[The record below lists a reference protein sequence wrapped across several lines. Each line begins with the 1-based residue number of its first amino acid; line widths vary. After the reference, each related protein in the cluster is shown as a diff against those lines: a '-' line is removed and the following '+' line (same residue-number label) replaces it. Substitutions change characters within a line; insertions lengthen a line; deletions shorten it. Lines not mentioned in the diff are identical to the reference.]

1 MTTANVA
8 INLVIPRNRFELLKP
23 TEPVEET
30 IVKEKQLIDDPS
42 TVDHLKVQTS
52 NPEAYRTLVH
62 YLRNEKAEFHTFQL
76 KEDKP
81 MRIVIRN
88 LHPSTSTEMIKNELE
103 HRLYE
108 PTDHSKE
115 IFKLES
121 ILHTKIKIEE
131 PHKPKIISQCQNCQA
146 YGHTKAYCGYSPRCV
161 RCGDD
166 HSSSACPNSR
176 QDPMRCALCT
186 GALYSPPRHNIS
198 NATFTDYFNTIKN
211 NFIIGGDYN
220 AKHNA
225 WGCRTNNPRGIVLY
239 NFVNANNFNV
249 LAPPGPTYWPSSPAK
264 KPDILDIF
272 ETKIPSNL
280 HCLTK
285 NILELNSDHS
295 SVILN
300 VSATVFARVEPPRL
314 FSPLTDRL
322 EFQNIINQ
330 RIDLK
335 IKLKSNYDID
345 EAVNNL
351 TMLIQSAAWEATKPN
366 KTHDSKNNYP
376 IVSDQIRCLIV
387 EKRRARAKYQV
398 TRLPSHKT
406 AYNKLA
412 NLLKKVLAKYKSYE
426 FEQKLHS
433 LSVIDGSLWR
443 DIHIPQ
449 HIIDVGNY
457 LHSTFPSAR
466 PEKYFTPNEV
476 KSMISNC
483 SRKKSPGFDLI
494 TTNVANCLPNKAFIL
509 LTYIYNAILRL
520 SYFPTPCKFSQ
531 IIMVAKP
538 DKPPDLPKSYRPI
551 SLLLY
556 FSKICER
563 FILKRIYPHI
573 ISKNVLLSSQFGFRA
588 KHSTVH
594 QVHRAIDAISTSL
607 ENKCYCTCAF
617 LDISQAF
624 DKVWHEGLLFKLRKF
639 LPTTLF
645 LLMESYLT
653 DRHFQI
659 RQGSATS
666 NIATISAGVPQGG
679 VLSPILFNIYAAD
692 QPSTQNT
699 IVADYA
705 DDKVILSV
713 HNDPIIASRNLQSH
727 LNLLS
732 KCFIMN
738 PPAKSLL
745 SHSHIKNT
753 KNNSTIH
760 PIKIVKSNDN
770 TNNWQTVPI
779 KSPTTPT
786 SPNPIIQ
793 KTNSFSSKNRF
804 SALATNEISY
814 EISNEVEMLS
824 QEISNVQPKIPPIFI
839 KDDIDFFDFCKKIKP
854 FTDPDG
860 FNTKSSSSGLKLMTY
875 SINAYRQIIKFL
887 EINNMNFHTYQTNE
901 EKAFRVV
908 IRHLHHTTPTDYI
921 KEELRS
927 LGFITRSITNC
938 LQYKTKNPL
947 PLFFV
952 DLEPSPSNHN
962 IYKVESICYTKIK
975 IEAPHPKKNPVQRLR
990 CQNYGHTRTYCHH
1003 TPRCVKRCDIHLS
1016 FECQK
1021 DSNTPATCA
1030 LCSGDHPASY
1040 KGCPKFKL
1048 LQKGRSSIKT
1058 NRPTE
1063 TQDSSSTSI
1072 KTNTIQENTC
1082 QPHFVNPNGAP
1093 LNLPQY
1099 KTSPYPLTP

>member
-1 MTTANVA
+1 MLFSAIRAKGGFNNNPTVSQFEAAYKSIIVHSEIKSSSSANCMALDDTTILTVSSSNIKVKDTQSELLDLLCVA
-8 INLVIPRNRFELLKP
+8 GTDDLENDNLVSVYQHSNFINDVVACIAGFVVRKIKKKTILCDTCAVEIEVGSSESKLLDRKNRGGLIKP
-23 TEPVEET
+23 SHDVLQ
-30 IVKEKQLIDDPS
+30 IF
-42 TVDHLKVQTS
+42 QTS

-62 YLRNEKAEFHTFQL
+62 YLRNEEAEFHTFQL

-88 LHPSTSTEMIKNELE
+88 LHLSTSTEMIKNELE
-103 HRLYE
+103 HRLYEVRQVTQVISKIPLPLFFVDLE

-176 QDPMRCALCT
+176 QDPMRCAFCT
-186 GALYSPPRHNIS
+186 GALYSPPHHNIS

-264 KPDILDIF
+264 NPDILDIF

-351 TMLIQSAAWEATKPN
+351 TMLIQSATWEATKPN

-398 TRLPSHKT
+398 TRLPSQKT

-412 NLLKKVLAKYKSYE
+412 NLLKKVLAKYKS
-426 FEQKLHS
+426 
-433 LSVIDGSLWR
+433 
-443 DIHIPQ
+443 
-449 HIIDVGNY
+449 
-457 LHSTFPSAR
+457 
-466 PEKYFTPNEV
+466 
-476 KSMISNC
+476 
-483 SRKKSPGFDLI
+483 
-494 TTNVANCLPNKAFIL
+494 
-509 LTYIYNAILRL
+509 
-520 SYFPTPCKFSQ
+520 
-531 IIMVAKP
+531 
-538 DKPPDLPKSYRPI
+538 
-551 SLLLY
+551 
-556 FSKICER
+556 
-563 FILKRIYPHI
+563 
-573 ISKNVLLSSQFGFRA
+573 
-588 KHSTVH
+588 
-594 QVHRAIDAISTSL
+594 
-607 ENKCYCTCAF
+607 
-617 LDISQAF
+617 
-624 DKVWHEGLLFKLRKF
+624 
-639 LPTTLF
+639 
-645 LLMESYLT
+645 
-653 DRHFQI
+653 
-659 RQGSATS
+659 
-666 NIATISAGVPQGG
+666 
-679 VLSPILFNIYAAD
+679 
-692 QPSTQNT
+692 
-699 IVADYA
+699 
-705 DDKVILSV
+705 
-713 HNDPIIASRNLQSH
+713 
-727 LNLLS
+727 
-732 KCFIMN
+732 FIMN
-738 PPAKSLL
+738 PPAKSSL
-745 SHSHIKNT
+745 SPSHIKNT
-753 KNNSTIH
+753 KNNLTIH

-779 KSPTTPT
+779 RSPSTPT

-824 QEISNVQPKIPPIFI
+824 QEISNVQPKIPPIYI

-921 KEELRS
+921 KEELHS

-962 IYKVESICYTKIK
+962 IYKVDSICYTKIK

-1063 TQDSSSTSI
+1063 T
-1072 KTNTIQENTC
+1072 
-1082 QPHFVNPNGAP
+1082 
-1093 LNLPQY
+1093 
-1099 KTSPYPLTP
+1099 

>member
-1 MTTANVA
+1 MQYTNQAASFLTEINSNKNHVIKIVEQPKSYNTRSRRGLINMVGRVANVLFGVCDDTDA
-8 INLVIPRNRFELLKP
+8 KYFHDKIKELERSKSQLFQITETQTQIMKSILTNVNSSLIELEKKQGSLVDGYNHLLHKTDVIEMDVGILKFQNALTERIALLNVILTQYAYETENLVSIVNSALLGHIHPSLLDASEFNQQLKQIKIQLPIGLGLPIDLAEKGISELLRI
-23 TEPVEET
+23 VE
-30 IVKEKQLIDDPS
+30 ISVVYVKGILMFIMEIPLIDNYDFMLYKSIPLP
-42 TVDHLKVQTS
+42 VKVRS
-52 NPEAYRTLVH
+52 
-62 YLRNEKAEFHTFQL
+62 
-76 KEDKP
+76 
-81 MRIVIRN
+81 
-88 LHPSTSTEMIKNELE
+88 
-103 HRLYE
+103 
-108 PTDHSKE
+108 
-115 IFKLES
+115 
-121 ILHTKIKIEE
+121 
-131 PHKPKIISQCQNCQA
+131 
-146 YGHTKAYCGYSPRCV
+146 
-161 RCGDD
+161 
-166 HSSSACPNSR
+166 
-176 QDPMRCALCT
+176 
-186 GALYSPPRHNIS
+186 ALYSPPHHNIS

-264 KPDILDIF
+264 NPDILDIF

-351 TMLIQSAAWEATKPN
+351 TMLIQSATWEATKPN

-412 NLLKKVLAKYKSYE
+412 NLLKKVLAKYKS
-426 FEQKLHS
+426 
-433 LSVIDGSLWR
+433 
-443 DIHIPQ
+443 
-449 HIIDVGNY
+449 
-457 LHSTFPSAR
+457 
-466 PEKYFTPNEV
+466 
-476 KSMISNC
+476 
-483 SRKKSPGFDLI
+483 
-494 TTNVANCLPNKAFIL
+494 
-509 LTYIYNAILRL
+509 
-520 SYFPTPCKFSQ
+520 
-531 IIMVAKP
+531 
-538 DKPPDLPKSYRPI
+538 
-551 SLLLY
+551 
-556 FSKICER
+556 
-563 FILKRIYPHI
+563 
-573 ISKNVLLSSQFGFRA
+573 
-588 KHSTVH
+588 
-594 QVHRAIDAISTSL
+594 
-607 ENKCYCTCAF
+607 
-617 LDISQAF
+617 
-624 DKVWHEGLLFKLRKF
+624 
-639 LPTTLF
+639 
-645 LLMESYLT
+645 
-653 DRHFQI
+653 
-659 RQGSATS
+659 
-666 NIATISAGVPQGG
+666 
-679 VLSPILFNIYAAD
+679 
-692 QPSTQNT
+692 
-699 IVADYA
+699 
-705 DDKVILSV
+705 
-713 HNDPIIASRNLQSH
+713 
-727 LNLLS
+727 
-732 KCFIMN
+732 FIMN
-738 PPAKSLL
+738 PPAKSSL
-745 SHSHIKNT
+745 SPSHIKNT
-753 KNNSTIH
+753 KNNLTIH

-770 TNNWQTVPI
+770 TNNWQTVPMR
-779 KSPTTPT
+779 SPSTPT

-824 QEISNVQPKIPPIFI
+824 QEISNVQPKIPPIYI

-921 KEELRS
+921 KEELHS

-962 IYKVESICYTKIK
+962 IYKVDSICYTKIK

-1048 LQKGRSSIKT
+1048 LQKERSSIKT

-1063 TQDSSSTSI
+1063 T
-1072 KTNTIQENTC
+1072 
-1082 QPHFVNPNGAP
+1082 
-1093 LNLPQY
+1093 
-1099 KTSPYPLTP
+1099 

>member
-1 MTTANVA
+1 MTLHFYSPSAYSYVRTIFSKALPDVSTIRKWYSKLDGLPGMTKESFQA
-8 INLVIPRNRFELLKP
+8 ISLK
-23 TEPVEET
+23 
-30 IVKEKQLIDDPS
+30 VKEMKVNGKQLYGCLVMDEMSIKQHVHWTGTRHQVYIDFGLGGKTEEMDNLPYAKDAFVIMVVDINTSWKS

-108 PTDHSKE
+108 VRQVTQVISKIPLGYKSNNVQDSHPRNTTSCNPPSGHSQTYAQATQGQHLQSDIPPPTPDINS
-115 IFKLES
+115 LM
-121 ILHTKIKIEE
+121 
-131 PHKPKIISQCQNCQA
+131 
-146 YGHTKAYCGYSPRCV
+146 
-161 RCGDD
+161 
-166 HSSSACPNSR
+166 SSFVVTI
-176 QDPMRCALCT
+176 ML
-186 GALYSPPRHNIS
+186 
-198 NATFTDYFNTIKN
+198 NTML
-211 NFIIGGDYN
+211 GVG
-220 AKHNA
+220 
-225 WGCRTNNPRGIVLY
+225 TNNPRGIVLY

-264 KPDILDIF
+264 NPDILDIF

-351 TMLIQSAAWEATKPN
+351 TMLIQSATWEATKPN

-398 TRLPSHKT
+398 TRLPSQKT

-412 NLLKKVLAKYKSYE
+412 NLLKKVLAKYKS
-426 FEQKLHS
+426 
-433 LSVIDGSLWR
+433 
-443 DIHIPQ
+443 
-449 HIIDVGNY
+449 
-457 LHSTFPSAR
+457 
-466 PEKYFTPNEV
+466 
-476 KSMISNC
+476 
-483 SRKKSPGFDLI
+483 
-494 TTNVANCLPNKAFIL
+494 
-509 LTYIYNAILRL
+509 
-520 SYFPTPCKFSQ
+520 
-531 IIMVAKP
+531 
-538 DKPPDLPKSYRPI
+538 
-551 SLLLY
+551 
-556 FSKICER
+556 
-563 FILKRIYPHI
+563 
-573 ISKNVLLSSQFGFRA
+573 
-588 KHSTVH
+588 
-594 QVHRAIDAISTSL
+594 
-607 ENKCYCTCAF
+607 
-617 LDISQAF
+617 
-624 DKVWHEGLLFKLRKF
+624 
-639 LPTTLF
+639 
-645 LLMESYLT
+645 
-653 DRHFQI
+653 
-659 RQGSATS
+659 
-666 NIATISAGVPQGG
+666 
-679 VLSPILFNIYAAD
+679 
-692 QPSTQNT
+692 
-699 IVADYA
+699 
-705 DDKVILSV
+705 
-713 HNDPIIASRNLQSH
+713 
-727 LNLLS
+727 
-732 KCFIMN
+732 FIMN
-738 PPAKSLL
+738 PPAKSSL
-745 SHSHIKNT
+745 SPSHIKNT
-753 KNNSTIH
+753 KNNLTIH

-779 KSPTTPT
+779 RSPSTPT

-824 QEISNVQPKIPPIFI
+824 QEISNVQPKIPPIYI

-921 KEELRS
+921 KEELHS

-962 IYKVESICYTKIK
+962 IYKVDSICYTKIK

-1063 TQDSSSTSI
+1063 T
-1072 KTNTIQENTC
+1072 
-1082 QPHFVNPNGAP
+1082 
-1093 LNLPQY
+1093 
-1099 KTSPYPLTP
+1099 